1 VSTQRR
7 RLQERASL
15 QLTAVVLGG
24 ALFNGL
30 LAVPIKR
37 PRIFGDELIYWQLS
51 RSLAWA
57 GDFTMRGK
65 AAPRY
70 GVVYPA
76 LLAVAQRIGGDQ
88 TTAYAIAKG
97 LDVVIFSLTAVPA
110 YLIAAR
116 ILKRRY
122 ALLAALLAV
131 VLPSS
136 IYTST
141 IMTENAFYPLFL
153 TSALLMLRALE
164 RPSTARQLLVA
175 VAAAATFLVRSQ
187 AVVLLPSYLLAAIVL
202 ALATSRGRRTSAL
215 VACLRHQV
223 PTIAVLALAGVAAVA
238 VRGSSTLG
246 PYHVLVT
253 SYGPRPFVHW
263 GLANLADLELY
274 LGVIPLA
281 AFGVLLVQALSS
293 ASLSPELRRHVVL
306 TACLGAGL
314 LATVAALSASTYGL
328 GRVHERNLF
337 YLVPLI
343 LISFF
348 AWLDAGLPR
357 PHDTRTAVAVALVLL
372 PLSIPAAAVG
382 MSGEDGIALLLW
394 EDTKIRQTVAIDG
407 MVLVAAILVAVFLR
421 ARRPVIP
428 LVVCLVALAATTGAG
443 ESHAVDSLTFHRD
456 EWRDF
461 SWIDR
466 AVGPD
471 ARVVALWATRKTTY
485 SGIEGLWAD
494 EFFNRSVRDVAS
506 ANGPLP
512 DGLPVENMRIRPNG
526 CLEAAFPWSPQY
538 AVVEKAHPL
547 TAPVVRVSPSKRAIL
562 YRLDAGASDH
572 RCFARLRRR

>member
-1 VSTQRR
+1 
-7 RLQERASL
+7 
-15 QLTAVVLGG
+15 
-24 ALFNGL
+24 
-30 LAVPIKR
+30 
-37 PRIFGDELIYWQLS
+37 
-51 RSLAWA
+51 
-57 GDFTMRGK
+57 
-65 AAPRY
+65 
-70 GVVYPA
+70 
-76 LLAVAQRIGGDQ
+76 
-88 TTAYAIAKG
+88 
-97 LDVVIFSLTAVPA
+97 
-110 YLIAAR
+110 
-116 ILKRRY
+116 
-122 ALLAALLAV
+122 
-131 VLPSS
+131 
-136 IYTST
+136 
-141 IMTENAFYPLFL
+141 
-153 TSALLMLRALE
+153 
-164 RPSTARQLLVA
+164 LV
-175 VAAAATFLVRSQ
+175 
-187 AVVLLPSYLLAAIVL
+187 
-202 ALATSRGRRTSAL
+202 
-215 VACLRHQV
+215 
-223 PTIAVLALAGVAAVA
+223 LAGVAAAA

-253 SYGPRPFVHW
+253 SYGPRPLIHW
-263 GLANLADLELY
+263 ALANLADLELY

-281 AFGVLLVQALSS
+281 AFGVLVVQALSS
-293 ASLSPELRRHVVL
+293 ASLSLELRRLVLL

-314 LATVAALSASTYGL
+314 LATVAALSASKYGL

-343 LISFF
+343 LICFF

-372 PLSIPAAAVG
+372 PLAIPAAAVG

-394 EDTKIRQTVAIDG
+394 EDMKIRPTVAIDG

-428 LVVCLVALAATTGAG
+428 LGVCLIALATATGTG

-461 SWIDR
+461 GWIDR

-471 ARVVALWATRKTTY
+471 ARVVALRATRKTTY

-506 ANGPLP
+506 ASGPLP
-512 DGLPVENMRIRPNG
+512 DGLPVEELKIRPNG

-538 AVVEKAHPL
+538 AVVDKARPL
-547 TAPVVRVSPSKRAIL
+547 TAPVVRISPSKRAIL
-562 YRLDAGASDH
+562 YRLDAGAFDS